1 MKIGILTLPFHGN
14 LGGIFQNYA
23 LQISLQKLG
32 YDSQTI
38 IIPNSKPAR
47 LSQVLSIA
55 KRSFQKYILEKNIPI
70 RVSPGKNEQN
80 IILKEPNRFIQEYIK
95 VAQINSKQLENL
107 KYLEGEYDAI
117 IVGSDQV
124 WRPKYTKDIQFYYL
138 GFLPDKT
145 KIKRIAYAAS
155 LGTNEWEYSVDQ
167 TNACKQLVHRF
178 HAVSVRERSAVS
190 LMEEKFQLNA
200 VQTLD
205 PVLLLNKSDLEKL
218 IPENHTK
225 YEQSR
230 AFINLLDN
238 TDEAKYKIE
247 KICQSKGLKPFSIL
261 PEKTFVQVGKDGIQ
275 DCIFPSI
282 ENWLKSFKYSSLVI
296 TDSFHG
302 VVISILLNKDFIC
315 LGNKKRG
322 LSRMTNILSKYKLMD
337 RLVLNKDSLQNT
349 GNLKSIDYTEINKAL
364 DADRAQS
371 FNFLKTALNS

>member
-23 LQISLQKLG
+23 LQRSLQKLG

-38 IIPNSKPAR
+38 IIQNSKPAR
-47 LSQVLSIA
+47 LSKVLSIA
-55 KRSFQKYILEKNIPI
+55 KRSFQKYILQKNIPV
-70 RVSPGKNEQN
+70 RVSPSKNEQN
-80 IILKEPNRFIQEYIK
+80 IILKELNRFIQEYIK
-95 VAQINSKQLENL
+95 VAPINSKQFENS
-107 KYLEGEYDAI
+107 KCLEGKYDAI

-124 WRPKYTKDIQFYYL
+124 WRPKYTKDIQLYYL
-138 GFLPDKT
+138 GFLPEKS

-167 TNACKQLVHRF
+167 ANACKQLVRKF
-178 HAVSVRERSAVS
+178 HAVSVREMSAVS
-190 LMEEKFQLNA
+190 LLQEKFQLNA

-205 PVLLLNKSDLEKL
+205 PVLLLSQSDLEKL
-218 IPENHTK
+218 IPENQSNLA
-225 YEQSR
+225 QSR

-238 TDEAKYKIE
+238 TDAAKYKTE
-247 KICQSKGLKPFSIL
+247 KICQSRGLTPFSIL
-261 PEKTFVQVGKDGIQ
+261 PEKTFVQVGKEGIQ

-315 LGNKKRG
+315 LGNEKRG
-322 LSRMTNILSKYKLMD
+322 LSRMTDILKKYKLMD
-337 RLVLNKDSLQNT
+337 RLVLDVDSLQDT
-349 GNLKSIDYTEINKAL
+349 KNLESIDYTEINKAL